1 MASLCS
7 LLFFFSVL
15 GFQWESDR
23 VVSELWVN
31 RNCTKTKGFHSLGIF
46 TSEMWSQTLWK
57 TVSILNFYY
66 LERPVLSHKGP
77 LFICDFSNHAGNF
90 QIKQVVQK
98 TLFFSGSFSQYNWLK
113 LTKHVVITDCR
124 IYFQCSEL
132 QPFWLSWGV
141 EKDFGNKICRQS
153 NDLLLCSAVMWQAT
167 TLVSNTV
174 YGVKFKWHKF
184 CIKYC
189 LSAICDKISFFFY
202 SLLAT

>member
-1 MASLCS
+1 M
-7 LLFFFSVL
+7 
-15 GFQWESDR
+15 
-23 VVSELWVN
+23 
-31 RNCTKTKGFHSLGIF
+31 
-46 TSEMWSQTLWK
+46 
-57 TVSILNFYY
+57 
-66 LERPVLSHKGP
+66 
-77 LFICDFSNHAGNF
+77 
-90 QIKQVVQK
+90 
-98 TLFFSGSFSQYNWLK
+98 K

-174 YGVKFKWHKF
+174 YGVKFKWHKL

-189 LSAICDKISFFFY
+189 LSAICDKISSFFTLSWQLKFFILVDY
-202 SLLAT
+202 FMSSDGQAVSEKSELGTQNLFKSYLTEWNCLIVN